1 MALTLSGT
9 NGVVGAGFT
18 LDASGASVTA
28 GVGTFSSISAGCSFT
43 AAGLTGALPTIS
55 AANCTNLPAANL
67 TGTLPAISGANL
79 TGLSAGITMCDTW
92 VVTTSSN
99 SAGEFLIY
107 NWSRQTSTYGGF
119 GSAMT
124 ESSGVFT
131 FPSNGHYYV
140 ESTISGYANGGARSY
155 IGNEHYISTNS
166 GSSYTEVV
174 KGYTSGYADSAH
186 FTATISDI
194 YDVTSFSTTR
204 WKLKLTS
211 NGLLNVFGSTTGNI
225 GLTGVRF
232 IRLGDT

>member
-1 MALTLSGT
+1 MSLTLSGT
-9 NGVVGAGFT
+9 DGIVGAGFT

-28 GVGTFSSISAGCSFT
+28 GVGTFGSLNAP
-43 AAGLTGALPTIS
+43 AAGLTGALPAIS
-55 AANCTNLPAANL
+55 AANCTNIPAANI

-79 TGLSAGITMCDTW
+79 TGLTAGITMCDTW
-92 VVTTSSN
+92 VVTTSFNEQTDFITS
-99 SAGEFLIY
+99 
-107 NWSRQTSTYGGF
+107 NWSRQQTPATHYGGF

-140 ESTISGYANGGARSY
+140 ESTISGYANSGARSY
-155 IGNEHYISTNS
+155 VGNVHYISTNS
-166 GSSYTEVV
+166 GGAYSEVV

-186 FTATISDI
+186 WSITISDI
-194 YDVTSFSTTR
+194 YDVTDYSATR
-204 WKLKLTS
+204 WKLKLES
-211 NGLLNVFGSTTGNI
+211 NGLNNIFGSTSGNI